1 MSMLPRRLSAEDDVD
16 AKKKMIGAG
25 WIKPGVRSVQERLA
39 ELRLEVEV
47 EVGLLSRY
55 SILCQ
60 NSVSDARYGA
70 AGAPAITSEKD
81 QWKELADRRLARVDK
96 LTLSWRDTMMNE

>member
-1 MSMLPRRLSAEDDVD
+1 
-16 AKKKMIGAG
+16 MIGAG

-47 EVGLLSRY
+47 GLLSRY

-60 NSVSDARYGA
+60 NSVSDAHYGA

-81 QWKELADRRLARVDK
+81 QWKELADRQTAGSCRQADAVVERHHD
-96 LTLSWRDTMMNE
+96 E

>member
-16 AKKKMIGAG
+16 AKKKKMIGAG

-47 EVGLLSRY
+47 EVEVEVGLLSRY
-55 SILCQ
+55 SILS
-60 NSVSDARYGA
+60 SVKTVSLMPIMAQRA
-70 AGAPAITSEKD
+70 TLRSPLRRTSG
-81 QWKELADRRLARVDK
+81 R
-96 LTLSWRDTMMNE
+96 S